1 MQLFDLQPTRLH
13 TSAYLGQE
21 RCCAPAA
28 PSLLLLLLLLLGP
41 GAAPSQQ
48 RVNELYDE
56 PVLPDGPV
64 TPVGGGLKAR
74 DQRDGALQARNLR
87 SAQGLGFGV
96 QGGRGLEDATTQGR
110 GTNDTPGSE
119 TGPRRKK

>member
-28 PSLLLLLLLLLGP
+28 PSLLLLLLLLGP

-96 QGGRGLEDATTQGR
+96 QGGRGLEDATTQER